1 MGRQGEV
8 CGALTGGV
16 LIVGLA
22 HGRDRAEDKE
32 TKEAVTAK
40 AAEFVKRFAGVNGA
54 LRCRDLTGLD
64 VGSEEGLQEY
74 HAQNLHERCSRIVS
88 NAVRELLDLL
98 DEWGTGKDD

>member
-40 AAEFVKRFAGVNGA
+40 AAQFVQRFAEVNGA
-54 LRCRDLTGLD
+54 LRCRDLVGLD
-64 VGSEEGLQEY
+64 VGSGEGLREY
-74 HAQNLHERCSRIVS
+74 HAQDLHERCSRIVS
-88 NAVRELLDLL
+88 NAVRVALDLL
-98 DEWGTGKDD
+98 DEWGTG